1 MSNPREIYNAKE
13 RLPFEIREIGRYEP
27 KGLVEKLNNMDSNR
41 WLEESWRAKKFKVH
55 SNTQALNIFWDKE
68 CLKEDRQGKKHEK
81 NYNSL
86 GFEQVLKDLKPLYEK
101 EFGSGEF
108 QRVLITRLNP
118 RSSIPP
124 HCDGGPSLMKARR
137 THIPLI
143 TSNNVKFRV
152 GEDLNPIHLEVG
164 KVYELNNARRHS
176 VVNPTDEFR
185 IHLIIDWLQDRGFW
199 LGEK

>member
-13 RLPFEIREIGRYEP
+13 RLPFEIREIGKYEP
-27 KGLVEKLNNMDSNR
+27 KDLVEKLNNMDSSS

-55 SNTQALNIFWDKE
+55 SNTQALNIFWDQG
-68 CLKEDRQGKKHEK
+68 CLKEDRRGKKHEK

-108 QRVLITRLNP
+108 YRVLITRLNP
-118 RSSIPP
+118 LSSIPP
-124 HCDGGPSLMKARR
+124 HCDGGASLMKARR

-143 TSNNVKFRV
+143 TSKNVEFRV
-152 GEDLNPIHLEVG
+152 GENLNSIHLEVG
-164 KVYELNNARRHS
+164 KVYELNNARKHS
-176 VVNPTDEFR
+176 VFNPTKEFR
-185 IHLIIDWLQDRGFW
+185 IHLIIDWLQDKGFW
-199 LGEK
+199 LKEE